1 MDAEFFF
8 TFFFVLLHNMAFT
21 VCLARIQQQQQSDL
35 FEKKKKNCFQ
45 VVLAVTHALSSSNNS
60 PALTGKY
67 ELVSNLL
74 FSLMLN
80 FAATNQFL

>member
-35 FEKKKKNCFQ
+35 FEKKKNCFQ